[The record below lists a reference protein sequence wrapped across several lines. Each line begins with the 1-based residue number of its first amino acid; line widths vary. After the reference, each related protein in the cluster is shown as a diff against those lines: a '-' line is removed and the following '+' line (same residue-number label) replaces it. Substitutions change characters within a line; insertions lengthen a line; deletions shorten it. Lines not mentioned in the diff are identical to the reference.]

1 MCFTNPFQANDVI
14 KVFSIQGKDECGN
27 NVEKGPKVK
36 VAMEGLAF
44 QDKNGPIRK
53 VRSGFFANPFYFLC
67 VVASKLEQSQEGFP
81 IRNIMQS
88 YSWYFL
94 LLLCTWIS
102 L

>member
-53 VRSGFFANPFYFLC
+53 VRSGFFENPFYFLC